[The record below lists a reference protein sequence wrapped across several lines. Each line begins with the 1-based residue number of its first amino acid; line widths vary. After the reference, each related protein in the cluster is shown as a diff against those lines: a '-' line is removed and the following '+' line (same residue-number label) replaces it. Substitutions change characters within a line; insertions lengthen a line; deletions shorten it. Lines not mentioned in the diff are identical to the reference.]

1 MTALFIQADV
11 DLNVPQ
17 QDIIN
22 QVVDR
27 VNDFNRRIRDL
38 EEKIRNMNARVNTLD
53 ESLLNKHQELEDQI
67 QEVEDEIG
75 EIRDRLAN
83 LEVDV
88 KELNREKRKFVTE
101 QNLDEIEN
109 YIELMNPINSGFVTK
124 KQAKELFESNKGLS
138 KEEVEDIIDRKLKN
152 QEKEMNNEFE

>member
-1 MTALFIQADV
+1 MTALFIRADV
-11 DLNVPQ
+11 VLNVPQ

-53 ESLLNKHQELEDQI
+53 ESLLNKHQDLENQI
-67 QEVEDEIG
+67 SEVEDEIG

-83 LEVDV
+83 IEVDV

-101 QNLDEIEN
+101 QDLDEIEN
-109 YIELMNPINSGFVTK
+109 YIELMNPINSSFVTK
-124 KQAKELFESNKGLS
+124 KQAKELVEEKKGLD
-138 KEEVEDIIDRKLKN
+138 EEQVEEIIDRKLKN
-152 QEKEMNNEFE
+152 QQEEISNEFE